1 MGFPTK
7 LAIANIARC
16 QIDTGKQ
23 AAWELMNTD
32 KLAQI
37 GQHLFTNYVA
47 TGKVAGTSV
56 LVARHGEICYI
67 DQQGLSDRE
76 RGTPMQ
82 ADTVFRIYSMT
93 KPITSVAIM
102 MLVEQGLCAIEE
114 PVHKY
119 IPEFESLRVYQSGEY
134 PDFKTT
140 NSKRAMSLRDLLM
153 HTAGL
158 AYGLDTETS
167 VDRAYQHMR
176 ILSSRPGEAM
186 QPMIDKLAS
195 VPLNYSPGDSWQYSI
210 ATDVLGHLVEI
221 LSGQTLDD
229 FFQQRIFHPLGM
241 LDTSFTIPNSKEQRF
256 SACYEKKPRGVVALQ
271 DDPVNSSYGVSRRA
285 SGGGGLLS
293 TLQDYNRF
301 CQMLLNG
308 GSLEGERLLKSSTI
322 EQMTRNHLPSQ
333 MDLASVAAG
342 TFTET
347 GFDGIG
353 FGLGFAMNQNPEK
366 NGSPASPGTYYWGG
380 MASTIFWIDPAK
392 ALVVIFMTQLI
403 PSSSYNFRG
412 ELERIVYSAIDD

>member
-1 MGFPTK
+1 
-7 LAIANIARC
+7 
-16 QIDTGKQ
+16 
-23 AAWELMNTD
+23 MNTD
-32 KLAQI
+32 KLAEL
-37 GQHLFTNYVA
+37 GQHLHAKYIA
-47 TGKVAGTSV
+47 PGKVAGTSV
-56 LVARHGEICYI
+56 LVARHGEICYV
-67 DQQGLSDRE
+67 DQQGLADRE
-76 RGTPMQ
+76 RGTPMK
-82 ADTVFRIYSMT
+82 ADTIFRIYSMT

-102 MLVEQGLCAIEE
+102 MLVEEGLCAIEE

-119 IPEFESLRVYQSGEY
+119 IPEFAQLRIYQSGEY

-140 NSKRAMSLRDLLM
+140 ASKRAMSIRDLLM
-153 HTAGL
+153 HTAGF

-167 VDRAYQHMR
+167 LDRAYQRMR
-176 ILSSRPGEAM
+176 MLSSGPGEAM

-221 LSGQTLDD
+221 LSAQTLSE
-229 FFQQRIFHPLGM
+229 FFQQRIFNPLAM
-241 LDTSFTIPNSKEQRF
+241 VDTSFTISTAKEQRF
-256 SACYEKKPRGVVALQ
+256 AACYEKQPSGVVALQ
-271 DDPVNSSYGVSRRA
+271 DDPNSSSYTVSRRA

-293 TLQDYNRF
+293 TVKDYNRF

-308 GSLEGERLLKSSTI
+308 GALAGERLLKTSTV
-322 EQMTRNHLPSQ
+322 EQMTRNHLPGQ
-333 MDLASVAAG
+333 VDLASVASG

-353 FGLGFAMNQNPEK
+353 FGLGFAISQSPEQ
-366 NGSPASPGTYYWGG
+366 NGSPATHGTYYWGG

-392 ALVVIFMTQLI
+392 ELVVIFMTQLI

-412 ELERIVYSAIDD
+412 ELEQIIYNAIDN